1 MSFTFSW
8 KVAGRKN
15 CLHVCVYIYNIYVH
29 VHECIYLCM
38 YVKIYAVSILPA
50 NCFSLCIFATFYHH
64 WIPPLTFFGRWGLRK
79 TCLW

>member
-38 YVKIYAVSILPA
+38 YVKIYAVSILPIA
-50 NCFSLCIFATFYHH
+50 SVYAFL
-64 WIPPLTFFGRWGLRK
+64 PPFIIIGFLPWLFGRWGLRK